1 MKTVR
6 RRRRP
11 QFNLMFKIPNSYEGR
26 AFLSQARHY
35 LNKASYRLTA
45 VATDPIGDGK
55 RCKNGGLK
63 QRDANT
69 FNIYINFKNGRVR
82 PLGIK
87 NHKRLRYEVV
97 AQDDLVGE
105 LLKEIERLEHEVRDL
120 QADSQEQRSGL
131 MDAVRNRLN
140 AVTRR

>member
-1 MKTVR
+1 MRYIAR
-6 RRRRP
+6 RRKP

-35 LNKASYRLTA
+35 LNKASYRLSA
-45 VATDPIGDGK
+45 VATDPIGGSK
-55 RCKNGGLK
+55 RGKNGGLK
-63 QRDANT
+63 QKDAKT

-87 NHKRLRYEVV
+87 NHKRLRHEVV

-105 LLKEIERLEHEVRDL
+105 LLKEIERLEHEVRVL
-120 QADSQEQRSGL
+120 QVDSQEQRSGL
-131 MDAVRNRLN
+131 MNAVRNRLN

>member
-6 RRRRP
+6 RRKP

-55 RCKNGGLK
+55 RGKNGSVK
-63 QRDANT
+63 QKNAKT

-87 NHKRLRYEVV
+87 NHKRLRHEVV
-97 AQDDLVGE
+97 AQDGLVGE
-105 LLKEIERLEHEVRDL
+105 LLNEIERLESEVRVL
-120 QADSQEQRSGL
+120 QADSQALRSGL
-131 MDAVRNRLN
+131 MTAVRNRLN

>member
-6 RRRRP
+6 KIRKP
-11 QFNLMFKIPNSYEGR
+11 QFNLMFKIPNSYEGK
-26 AFLSQARHY
+26 AFLQQARHY
-35 LNKASYRLTA
+35 LNKSSYRLTA
-45 VATDPIGDGK
+45 IATDPVDGK
-55 RCKNGGLK
+55 RAKNGGVK
-63 QRDANT
+63 HKMAQT

-105 LLKEIERLEHEVRDL
+105 LLKEIERLEGEVRIL
-120 QADSQEQRSGL
+120 QADSQAQRSGL
-131 MDAVRNRLN
+131 MTAVRNRLN